1 MWFSEQTRLL
11 ALVMGCAVLW
21 SLESVVPLY
30 VYEKNR
36 LRRALP
42 NISLT
47 VLLVLTNLVLSFATV
62 GAPAGLHNSIILTR
76 PVGNSRRCVSG
87 IDKDLSGCKLH

>member
-1 MWFSEQTRLL
+1 MWSSEQTRLL

-47 VLLVLTNLVLSFATV
+47 ALLVLTNLVLSFAIV
-62 GAPAGLHNSIILTR
+62 GVSNFVVNRKLGLLVLFSLLNLDRH
-76 PVGNSRRCVSG
+76 C
-87 IDKDLSGCKLH
+87 

>member
-30 VYEKNR
+30 VYDKNR

-42 NISLT
+42 NITLI
-47 VLLVLTNLVLSFATV
+47 VLLL
-62 GAPAGLHNSIILTR
+62 
-76 PVGNSRRCVSG
+76 
-87 IDKDLSGCKLH
+87 